1 MVQLALVI
9 NRTSGRFVRGDD
21 KALAE
26 PLTRHSAVA
35 DVWEFGEEG
44 LEERIASARDNGYD
58 AIAIAGGDGTMQAVA
73 CMAHRIRT
81 DCPLL
86 PLPLGTA
93 NMLAHR
99 LYGHRSAESLLDAAD
114 TASPDPFRP
123 GLIEDEIF
131 LVAAALGFPSTVARA
146 RELVRDAEGMPS
158 LPSLSR
164 RVTAAA
170 RHAFRPRIRYRLEA
184 PHNEQ
189 KRASGIYVDLDGD
202 EDDMAYIAVNWRH
215 IGDVAWAGFTLLTD
229 IHDGERPG
237 VHGRT
242 SRIDARSRKPLAV
255 MLDGEPVFMP
265 REITIERSNQP
276 IHFLNWPE

>member
-21 KALAE
+21 EALAE
-26 PLTRHSAVA
+26 PLTRHAAIA
-35 DVWEFGEEG
+35 DVWEFGEDDMEA
-44 LEERIASARDNGYD
+44 RIASAREKGYD
-58 AIAIAGGDGTMQAVA
+58 GIAIAGGDGTIQAVA
-73 CMAHRIRT
+73 CMAHRNGAE
-81 DCPLL
+81 CPLL

-114 TASPDPFRP
+114 TAGAEPFRP
-123 GLIEDEIF
+123 GLIGDEIF

-146 RELVRDAEGMPS
+146 RELVRDADGMPP
-158 LPSLSR
+158 LPSLTR

-170 RHAFRPRIRYRLEA
+170 RHAFRPRIRYRLGGE
-184 PHNEQ
+184 NDEQ
-189 KRASGIYVDLDGD
+189 KRASGIYIDLDGD

-242 SRIDARSRKPLAV
+242 ERIAARSRKPLPV

-265 REITIERSNQP
+265 RQITIERSNQP